1 MMRNVLRAAAL
12 ISVFVAALVSVA
24 SWPAAQS
31 RAGQSFGAGPQSGL
45 PLSELIINA
54 ATGEHRF
61 RIELAA
67 TPEQMRVGLMYRRE
81 LAPDAGMLFDFTPP
95 RLVSMWMKN
104 TYIPL
109 DILFIDET
117 GRIVN
122 IAENTT
128 PHSLASVRSAG
139 PVVAALELNAGVAER
154 LGIAP
159 GDCVVHPLFSAPVP
173 GPAP

>member
-1 MMRNVLRAAAL
+1 MMWKVRRAAAL
-12 ISVFVAALVSVA
+12 ISVFVAAAVA
-24 SWPAAQS
+24 VISWPAGQS
-31 RAGQSFGAGPQSGL
+31 HAGQSFAAGRQSGL
-45 PLSELIINA
+45 PASELIINA

-67 TPEQMRVGLMYRRE
+67 TAEQKRVGLMYRRE
-81 LAPDAGMLFDFTPP
+81 LAQDAGMLFDFTPP

-117 GRIVN
+117 GKIVN
-122 IAENTT
+122 IAANTM

-139 PVVAALELNAGVAER
+139 PVLAALELNAGTAEK

-159 GDCVVHPLFSAPVP
+159 GDRVVHALFPAPVP
-173 GPAP
+173 DPAP